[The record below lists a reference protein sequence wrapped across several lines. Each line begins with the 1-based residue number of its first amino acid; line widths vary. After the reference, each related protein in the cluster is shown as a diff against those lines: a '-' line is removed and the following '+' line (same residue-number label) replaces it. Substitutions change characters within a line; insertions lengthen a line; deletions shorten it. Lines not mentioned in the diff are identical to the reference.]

1 MQVQCVNPNAV
12 DETDGE
18 NADDGATSV
27 TTYAAAMLAAVYAL
41 VFWETWELTNFSQ
54 IDGMEES
61 KLL

>member
-41 VFWETWELTNFSQ
+41 VF
-54 IDGMEES
+54 
-61 KLL
+61 

>member
-1 MQVQCVNPNAV
+1 MQVQCVNPNDAGAV

-41 VFWETWELTNFSQ
+41 VF
-54 IDGMEES
+54 
-61 KLL
+61 